1 MADRGK
7 KFEAQFAQDWSN
19 TFLNSFRYRLHD
31 QVTGYKI
38 TSRNPC
44 DFICYSFPYLYLLE
58 IKSHEGNTFPFSAFR
73 QYEELIKYKDL
84 NGAMVGVILW
94 MITHDKVLYIPIDTF
109 IKLKEEDKKSYNIKM
124 LGNEN
129 YPAYEIPSVKKRT
142 FLTSDYSVLEEI
154 ANEKFKRD

>member
-19 TFLNSFRYRLHD
+19 TFINSFGYRLHD

-44 DFICYSFPYLYLLE
+44 DFICYKFPYLYLLE

-73 QYEELIKYKDL
+73 QYEEMIKYKDIT
-84 NGAMVGVILW
+84 GAKVGVILW
-94 MITHDKVLYIPIDTF
+94 FVDHDSCIVYIPIRTF
-109 IKLKEEDKKSYNIKM
+109 IKLKEEGKKSFNVKM
-124 LGNEN
+124 INDPN
-129 YPAYEIPSVKKRT
+129 YDCLLLPSKKLRT
-142 FLTSDYSVLEEI
+142 FYKTDYSVLEQYD
-154 ANEKFKRD
+154 N